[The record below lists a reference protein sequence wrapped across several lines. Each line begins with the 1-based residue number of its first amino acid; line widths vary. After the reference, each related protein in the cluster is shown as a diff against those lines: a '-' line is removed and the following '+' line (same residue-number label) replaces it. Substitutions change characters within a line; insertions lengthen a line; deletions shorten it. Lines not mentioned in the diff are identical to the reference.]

1 MGSHSFVNALIN
13 EACVLLRNPPS
24 GSKRSGID
32 YRRGLLEMV
41 DYCENKPIANAPYN
55 FRFYRDG
62 KNYGTLLSSEQATN
76 VRNYIDN
83 FVA

>member
-1 MGSHSFVNALIN
+1 VGSHSFENALIN
-13 EACVLLRNPPS
+13 EASVFLRNPPP

-32 YRRGLLEMV
+32 YRRSFLEMV

-62 KNYGTLLSSEQATN
+62 KNYGTLLSSEEAKN